1 MKQPYADDGGDRLSA
16 LPDCLLHTVMS
27 FLSARQAVQTCVLS
41 RRWRGLWLSM
51 PCLDIDGDEYRPATA
66 GGGGATITERWERLE
81 NFTTSLLFAHNAPF
95 LDRFRLHLP
104 NFQRITATQQH
115 HGRQMERWILRGFR
129 YRPAALEI
137 AARVAAVA
145 FKLPLLG
152 ASSASRL
159 RDCIF
164 PAWFWTAASCIRSWC
179 PVLEAMELKACIFE
193 DLKEI
198 VSSTIKSLAIVDCR
212 SGHQTDALVCR
223 MDSLVEASISG
234 TRFGSD
240 FDKMISTLIGS
251 LINVRELD
259 VSWFQPVELKY
270 GESANFQTFHK
281 LTTLN
286 IYECDLGQNL
296 HILLSFLQNTPNL
309 EKVIL
314 QNCEI
319 SDHSRKRKR
328 TPKANRNQIH
338 SKRRSLITS
347 KSEISKIMKMTYE
360 DDDLELGAPRND

>member
-1 MKQPYADDGGDRLSA
+1 
-16 LPDCLLHTVMS
+16 
-27 FLSARQAVQTCVLS
+27 
-41 RRWRGLWLSM
+41 M

-137 AARVAAVA
+137 AVGVAAVA

-159 RDCIF
+159 ERLHLSGLVLDGGF
-164 PAWFWTAASCIRSWC
+164 GECIRSWC

-212 SGHQTDALVCR
+212 SGHHTDALVCR

-360 DDDLELGAPRND
+360 DDGISDLIELLLRNWRKLEDHTIIITKI

>member
-1 MKQPYADDGGDRLSA
+1 MKQPYADDDGDRLSA

-27 FLSARQAVQTCVLS
+27 FLSARQAVRT
-41 RRWRGLWLSM
+41 
-51 PCLDIDGDEYRPATA
+51 
-66 GGGGATITERWERLE
+66 
-81 NFTTSLLFAHNAPF
+81 
-95 LDRFRLHLP
+95 FRLHLP

-137 AARVAAVA
+137 AVGVAAVA

-152 ASSASRL
+152 TSSASRL
-159 RDCIF
+159 KRLHLSGVVLDGGF
-164 PAWFWTAASCIRSWC
+164 GECIRSWC

-212 SGHQTDALVCR
+212 SGHHTDALVCR

-240 FDKMISTLIGS
+240 FDKTTSTLIGS
-251 LINVRELD
+251 LINVRELN
-259 VSWFQPVELKY
+259 VSWFQPV
-270 GESANFQTFHK
+270 
-281 LTTLN
+281 
-286 IYECDLGQNL
+286 
-296 HILLSFLQNTPNL
+296 NTPNL
-309 EKVIL
+309 KKVIL

-319 SDHSRKRKR
+319 SGHSRKRKR
-328 TPKANRNQIH
+328 TPRANRNQIH

-360 DDDLELGAPRND
+360 DDGVSDLIELLLRNWRKLEDHTIIITKI